1 MPTQSKWQSLP
12 TEAINPVS
20 LTIDKTPV
28 RDIIDMV
35 VNEDRK
41 VIAAV
46 HKEKERIAHG
56 VEIIAQALR
65 KGGRIIFVGA
75 GTSGRLG
82 VVEASEMPPTFG
94 TSPRVVQ
101 AIMAGGQEAVF
112 KAKEGVEDN
121 YEEGARSIARLRLTQ
136 QDVVVGVSASGM
148 TPFVRGGL
156 TRARKAGAKII
167 FVTCWPGSE
176 LQTFVDLQI
185 APAVGPELIAGS
197 TRLKAGTAT
206 KMVLNMLT
214 TVAMIKVGKTYGN
227 LMVDVQTGSE
237 KLKDRARR
245 ILTMVTGI
253 DYDDA
258 DALLKRAKF
267 NVKAAIVMQ
276 KTGLTLPMALRRL
289 KKADDSVREA
299 IGEDLT
305 SSLRRS
311 RSVTPRPSSRQVAGG
326 TSVSGVGRR
335 SNLPKP
341 HPAVPRGARLRTSP
355 SCHRSRERAAAGGAS
370 MVLGLARFGA
380 ACRPPPCRRRRRR
393 RGAAGG
399 TTPAARS

>member
-1 MPTQSKWQSLP
+1 MPTRSKWQSLP
-12 TEAINPVS
+12 TEAINPIT
-20 LTIDKTPV
+20 LAIDKAPV

-46 HKEKERIAHG
+46 QKEKERIAHG
-56 VEIIAQALR
+56 IEIVVQALR

-94 TSPRVVQ
+94 TAPRIVQ

-136 QDVVVGVSASGM
+136 KDVVIGVSASGM

-185 APAVGPELIAGS
+185 APAVGPEIIAGS

-214 TVAMIKVGKTYGN
+214 TVSMIKLGKTYGN

-245 ILTMVTGI
+245 ILSMVTGI
-253 DYDDA
+253 DYDEA

-289 KKADDSVREA
+289 KKADDSVRDA
-299 IGEDLT
+299 IGED
-305 SSLRRS
+305 
-311 RSVTPRPSSRQVAGG
+311 PE
-326 TSVSGVGRR
+326 
-335 SNLPKP
+335 
-341 HPAVPRGARLRTSP
+341 ARLREQLHT
-355 SCHRSRERAAAGGAS
+355 
-370 MVLGLARFGA
+370 
-380 ACRPPPCRRRRRR
+380 
-393 RGAAGG
+393 
-399 TTPAARS
+399 

>member
-1 MPTQSKWQSLP
+1 MSDSATLTLREARSNLPGCLQQTDSYMPTQSKWQSLP

-20 LTIDKTPV
+20 LAVDKASVPE
-28 RDIIDMV
+28 IIDMV

-46 HKEKERIAHG
+46 HKERERIAHG
-56 VEIIAQALR
+56 VEIISQALR
-65 KGGRIIFVGA
+65 KGGRIIFIGA

-94 TSPRVVQ
+94 TSPTVVQ

-112 KAKEGVEDN
+112 RAKEGVEDN
-121 YEEGARSIARLRLTQ
+121 YEEGARSIARLRLGKK
-136 QDVVVGVSASGM
+136 DVVIGVSASGM

-176 LQTFVDLQI
+176 LQNFVDLQI
-185 APAVGPELIAGS
+185 APAVGPEIVAGS

-214 TVAMIKVGKTYGN
+214 TISMIKVGKTYGN
-227 LMVDVQTGSE
+227 LMVDLRSGSE

-245 ILTMVTGI
+245 ILVMVTGI
-253 DYDDA
+253 TYEEA
-258 DALLKRAKF
+258 DALLRRAKW

-276 KTGLTLPMALRRL
+276 KADLTLPQALKRL

-299 IGEDLT
+299 IGED
-305 SSLRRS
+305 
-311 RSVTPRPSSRQVAGG
+311 VEP
-326 TSVSGVGRR
+326 
-335 SNLPKP
+335 
-341 HPAVPRGARLRTSP
+341 RLR
-355 SCHRSRERAAAGGAS
+355 ELIGA
-370 MVLGLARFGA
+370 
-380 ACRPPPCRRRRRR
+380 
-393 RGAAGG
+393 
-399 TTPAARS
+399 